1 MAFEIVLSPEA
12 VEDRSRLRAFDRAAL
27 DDALERH
34 LRHDPTR
41 PSRSRIKRL
50 KGMKSPQYRLRVDEL
65 RVFFDVIGQEVQILG
80 IVLKSEAQGWL
91 NASGEP

>member
-1 MAFEIVLSPEA
+1 MAFELVLSPEA

-34 LRHDPTR
+34 LRHDPMQL
-41 PSRSRIKRL
+41 SRTRIKRL
-50 KGMKSPQYRLRVDEL
+50 KGMKSPQYRLRADGL
-65 RVFFDVIGQEVQILG
+65 RVLFDVVGQEVQILG
-80 IVLKSEAQGWL
+80 IVLKSEAQDWL